1 MKIWKKDTVFPHKP
15 SKAFVL
21 GPDDEYPGRSGW
33 RYFYTFFMLAKR
45 YTQFSVMWKNFEEE
59 NFPDIVI
66 STCQVRNLIL
76 QKDFFL

>member
-45 YTQFSVMWKNFEEE
+45 YTQFSVM
-59 NFPDIVI
+59 
-66 STCQVRNLIL
+66 
-76 QKDFFL
+76 